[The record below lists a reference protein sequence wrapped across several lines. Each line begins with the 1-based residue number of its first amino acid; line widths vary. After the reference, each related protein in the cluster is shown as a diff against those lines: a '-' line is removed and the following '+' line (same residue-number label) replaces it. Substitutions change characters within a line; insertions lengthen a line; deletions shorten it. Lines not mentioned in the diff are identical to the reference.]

1 MMNILCIGDIVGKP
15 GRNYINTY
23 LPKLMKEYNVD
34 FVVANGENCA
44 HGVGITRNTYDELV
58 YAGVDV
64 ITLGNHTWAKK
75 EVTEFI
81 EDKINL
87 IRPANFPTNNPGRG
101 FTIIEKADKRIAVI
115 NLVGRVYLDSYD
127 CPFRKVDE
135 ILAKIEN
142 QADIIIV
149 DFHAEA
155 TSEKLA
161 MGWYLDGRVTAV
173 FGTHTHVQTSDER
186 LLPQGTG
193 FITDVGMTGPYNSIL
208 GVDKDIIIKKFVTLM
223 PGKFEVAED
232 KAVFGALLLEID
244 NNAVKAI
251 KRLNIIEE

>member
-1 MMNILCIGDIVGKP
+1 MNILCIGDIVGKP
-15 GRNYINTY
+15 GRNFINTM
-23 LPKLMKEYNVD
+23 LPKLIKEYSVD
-34 FVVANGENCA
+34 FVIANGENCA
-44 HGVGITRNTYDELV
+44 HGVGITRSTYEELV

-75 EVTEFI
+75 EVIEFI
-81 EDKINL
+81 EEKTNL

-101 FTIIEKADKRIAVI
+101 YTIVEKSGKRIAVI
-115 NLVGRVYLDSYD
+115 NLVGRVYMDSFD

-135 ILAKIEN
+135 ILEKL
-142 QADIIIV
+142 QDKADIIIV

-161 MGWYLDGRVTAV
+161 LGWYLDGKVTAV

-193 FITDVGMTGPYNSIL
+193 YITDVGMTGPYDSIL

-232 KAVFGALLLEID
+232 RAVFGALLLELEG
-244 NNAVKAI
+244 NSLKNV
-251 KRLNIIEE
+251 KRLNILEE

>member
-1 MMNILCIGDIVGKP
+1 MNILCIGDIVGKP
-15 GRNYINTY
+15 GRDFINTR
-23 LPKLMKEYNVD
+23 LPKLIEEYKVD

-44 HGVGITRNTYDELV
+44 HGVGITKKTYDELV

-75 EVTEFI
+75 EVLEFI
-81 EDKINL
+81 EDKENL

-101 FTIIEKADKRIAVI
+101 YVIAQKAGKKIAVI
-115 NLVGRVYLDSYD
+115 NLVGRVFMESYD

-135 ILAKIEN
+135 ILANIEN
-142 QADIIIV
+142 QVDIIIV

-161 MGWYLDGRVTAV
+161 MGWYLDGKVTAV

-186 LLPQGTG
+186 LLPQGTAY
-193 FITDVGMTGPYNSIL
+193 ITDVGMTGPYNSIL
-208 GVDKDIIIKKFVTLM
+208 GVDKDIIIKKFITLM
-223 PGKFEVAED
+223 PGKFEVAEG
-232 KAVFGALLLEID
+232 KVVFTALLLEVD
-244 NNAVKAI
+244 NNVAKSV
-251 KRLNIIEE
+251 KRLNIVEE

>member
-1 MMNILCIGDIVGKP
+1 MNILCIGDIVGKP
-15 GRNYINTY
+15 GRDFISAR
-23 LPKLMKEYNVD
+23 LHKLIEEYKVD

-44 HGVGITRNTYDELV
+44 HGVGITKKTYDELV
-58 YAGVDV
+58 NAGVNV

-75 EVTEFI
+75 EVLEFI
-81 EDKINL
+81 EDKENL
-87 IRPANFPTNNPGRG
+87 IRPANFPASNPGRG
-101 FTIIEKADKRIAVI
+101 YVITQKSGKRIAVI
-115 NLVGRVYLDSYD
+115 NLVGRVYMENYD
-127 CPFRKVDE
+127 CPFKKVDE
-135 ILAKIEN
+135 ILAEIEN

-193 FITDVGMTGPYNSIL
+193 YITDVGMTGPYNSIL
-208 GVDKDIIIKKFVTLM
+208 GVDKDIIIKKFITLM
-223 PGKFEVAED
+223 PGKFEVAEGI
-232 KAVFGALLLEID
+232 AVFSAILVEAD
-244 NNAVKAI
+244 NYKAKSV